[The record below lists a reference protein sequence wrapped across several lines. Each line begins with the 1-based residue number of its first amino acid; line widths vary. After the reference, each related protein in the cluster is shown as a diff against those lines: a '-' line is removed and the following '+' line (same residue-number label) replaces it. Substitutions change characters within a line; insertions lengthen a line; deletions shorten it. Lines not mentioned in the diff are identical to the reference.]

1 MTSPVASAG
10 AAGPCPVPMPAE
22 HADFIR
28 EVLDRVG
35 DKWVLLVIATLQN
48 RTWRYSELRNAIPG
62 ISQRMLAVTLRKLV
76 QDGLATRTAYPE
88 VPPRVEYALTP
99 LGASLLDVVCSLVGW
114 AAAHHEEISER
125 RGPIRPYGAREGVTR
140 PPNSGTSPLSPAPPA

>member
-1 MTSPVASAG
+1 MAMWLTDQGASVASPTASAG
-10 AAGPCPVPMPAE
+10 PAGPCPVAMPAE
-22 HADFIR
+22 HTDFIR

-48 RTWRYSELRNAIPG
+48 RTWRYSELRNAIQG
-62 ISQRMLAVTLRKLV
+62 ISPRMLAVALRQLV

-99 LGASLLDVVCSLVGW
+99 LGTSLLDVVCSLVGW
-114 AAAHHEEISER
+114 AAAHHEEISEHR
-125 RGPIRPYGAREGVTR
+125 AR
-140 PPNSGTSPLSPAPPA
+140 SGLTVPVER